1 MKRTPDGLRGI
12 QLAARGQR
20 TPPGRFTRTPS
31 WRPAGPSGGGGG
43 GRAAEASRTLGDTQ
57 TRLPR
62 HCGVCGVCGVGELPL
77 PHPTAGASAL
87 TAASTAARSRA
98 TGRVHALQA
107 TEEIKN
113 LVWFNVPQQ
122 SQVGVSTDIN
132 YLFFFF
138 TDNAAQR
145 LIIK

>member
-12 QLAARGQR
+12 QLAARGKR
-20 TPPGRFTRTPS
+20 TPPGRFSRSPS

-43 GRAAEASRTLGDTQ
+43 GRAAEASRTVGDTQ
-57 TRLPR
+57 TGLPR

-77 PHPTAGASAL
+77 PHPTAAASAL

-113 LVWFNVPQQ
+113 LVWFYVPQQ
-122 SQVGVSTDIN
+122 SQVGVGTDIN
-132 YLFFFF
+132 YLFLPI
-138 TDNAAQR
+138 TDAAQR